1 MIYLSRYTKTKPQH
15 AAPLIVADIKTLL
28 KPLPTHYSR
37 GEYSVPVTTTAEP
50 LTDEYRRFWRYHGHY
65 PNDFAKGVMLSLPKE
80 YQFISYDHLK
90 NSLTATKVS
99 K

>member
-65 PNDFAKGVMLSLPKE
+65 TLEFTKALMQSLPRDVK
-80 YQFISYDHLK
+80 FVSYDLLNNK
-90 NSLTATKVS
+90 LTLIKL
-99 K
+99 

>member
-15 AAPLIVADIKTLL
+15 AAPMVVSDIKSML

-37 GEYSVPVTTTAEP
+37 GEYSIPVTTTAEP

-65 PNDFAKGVMLSLPKE
+65 TLEFTRAIIESLPKDVE
-80 YQFISYDHLK
+80 FVSYDHLNNK
-90 NSLTATKVS
+90 LTLIKL
-99 K
+99 

>member
-1 MIYLSRYTKTKPQH
+1 MSKSRYNV
-15 AAPLIVADIKTLL
+15 VAEHVKELL
-28 KPLPTHYSR
+28 QPI
-37 GEYSVPVTTTAEP
+37 
-50 LTDEYRRFWRYHGHY
+50 TDELKVLPKNTLSDREHTLFWRYHGHY

-90 NSLTATKVS
+90 NSLTATKVQS

>member
-37 GEYSVPVTTTAEP
+37 GEYSVPVTTEAEP
-50 LTDEYRRFWRYHGHY
+50 FSDEYRRFWRYHGHY
-65 PNDFAKGVMLSLPKE
+65 TLEFTKALMQSLPKDVK
-80 YQFISYDHLK
+80 FVSYDHLNNK
-90 NSLTATKVS
+90 LTLIKL
-99 K
+99 